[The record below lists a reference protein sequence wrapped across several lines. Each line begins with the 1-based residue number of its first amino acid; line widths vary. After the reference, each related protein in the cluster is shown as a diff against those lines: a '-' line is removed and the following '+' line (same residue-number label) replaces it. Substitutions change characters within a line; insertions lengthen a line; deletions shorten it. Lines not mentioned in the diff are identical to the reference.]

1 MVAMGNVNGSGV
13 WPTSFGHTPLPYRYV
28 LLNCF
33 AIALRSLSFLIG
45 LDQASPR
52 YFAIICD
59 CICCALGGVHVMASA
74 PASMVARMRSSDP
87 PPDARIGISG

>member
-1 MVAMGNVNGSGV
+1 MVAMGNVDGSGV
-13 WPTSFGHTPLPYRYV
+13 WPTGFGHTPLPYRYV

-45 LDQASPR
+45 LNQASPR

-59 CICCALGGVHVMASA
+59 CSCCALGGVHVMHPRPLRWWQDAIFGSA
-74 PASMVARMRSSDP
+74 
-87 PPDARIGISG
+87 PDARIGISG

>member
-1 MVAMGNVNGSGV
+1 MVAMGNVDGSGV
-13 WPTSFGHTPLPYRYV
+13 WPTGFGHTPLPYRYV

-33 AIALRSLSFLIG
+33 AIALRSRWFLVW
-45 LDQASPR
+45 LYKASPR
-52 YFAIICD
+52 YLGNNSD
-59 CICCALGGVHVMASA
+59 CSGCARGGVHVMASA